1 MTKLYRHSHP
11 RRSLRRLLPIALALT
26 AGLGACNS
34 DSDTTVQT
42 GYVEPDDVAVTGFSL
57 KADIHVL
64 RGLDSVFFSI
74 DLDRGMIYNADSLP
88 KNTRIT
94 DLIPVIKYSSYISSA
109 KIEMEGGI
117 KRTGEVDYKAHP
129 NDSIDFTGNV
139 KLILTTTTG
148 TQRSYQLKVNVHESE
163 PDSLCWGPS
172 AVSKLPA
179 RTPNPAEQ
187 RTVRFKDDVITL
199 VKEEDGTYT
208 IANTA
213 DPATEKWAQNTP
225 LFGFTPRV
233 RTLTATTDKLWILTT
248 DGALQS
254 STDGINWQATGRT
267 WQNIIGAYG
276 SHLLGLTEMS
286 GSNGYRYE
294 SEDGA
299 FGGALP
305 TGFPV
310 DDYSDMYSYRSKW
323 MASPVSILVG
333 GVTATGAIS
342 SAVWAYDGE
351 SWACLSQGA
360 IPALRGAVMVP
371 YYTYRRQSASWN
383 YTEYS
388 TMLLL
393 GGMTAEGILNRTTY
407 ISYDNGVNWSTAGT
421 LLTLPDYIPSTW
433 NCDNVII
440 FKPMQAPLLPPGW
453 KEIPARRVPSYY
465 RVNASVSDDMIS
477 WECPYIYLFGGCNSD
492 GVLYNT
498 IWRGVITRLTFA
510 PII

>member
-109 KIEMEGGI
+109 KIEMEGGT

-199 VKEEDGTYT
+199 VDRK
-208 IANTA
+208 
-213 DPATEKWAQNTP
+213 
-225 LFGFTPRV
+225 
-233 RTLTATTDKLWILTT
+233 
-248 DGALQS
+248 
-254 STDGINWQATGRT
+254 
-267 WQNIIGAYG
+267 
-276 SHLLGLTEMS
+276 
-286 GSNGYRYE
+286 
-294 SEDGA
+294 
-299 FGGALP
+299 
-305 TGFPV
+305 
-310 DDYSDMYSYRSKW
+310 
-323 MASPVSILVG
+323 
-333 GVTATGAIS
+333 
-342 SAVWAYDGE
+342 
-351 SWACLSQGA
+351 
-360 IPALRGAVMVP
+360 
-371 YYTYRRQSASWN
+371 
-383 YTEYS
+383 
-388 TMLLL
+388 
-393 GGMTAEGILNRTTY
+393 
-407 ISYDNGVNWSTAGT
+407 
-421 LLTLPDYIPSTW
+421 
-433 NCDNVII
+433 
-440 FKPMQAPLLPPGW
+440 
-453 KEIPARRVPSYY
+453 
-465 RVNASVSDDMIS
+465 SV
-477 WECPYIYLFGGCNSD
+477 
-492 GVLYNT
+492 V
-498 IWRGVITRLTFA
+498 
-510 PII
+510 